1 MRWSSMLLTHLAFEW
16 EAAAAVV
23 AVGAAVIAIR
33 MRHCQALCRGVAC
46 DIKLP

>member
-1 MRWSSMLLTHLAFEW
+1 MRWSSVLLTHMAFEW
-16 EAAAAVV
+16 EAAVVGAA
-23 AVGAAVIAIR
+23 AAVIAIR

>member
-1 MRWSSMLLTHLAFEW
+1 MRWSSVLLTHMAFEW
-16 EAAAAVV
+16 GAAA

>member
-1 MRWSSMLLTHLAFEW
+1 MRWSSVLLTHMAFEW
-16 EAAAAVV
+16 EAAAA
-23 AVGAAVIAIR
+23 ASAAAVIAIR